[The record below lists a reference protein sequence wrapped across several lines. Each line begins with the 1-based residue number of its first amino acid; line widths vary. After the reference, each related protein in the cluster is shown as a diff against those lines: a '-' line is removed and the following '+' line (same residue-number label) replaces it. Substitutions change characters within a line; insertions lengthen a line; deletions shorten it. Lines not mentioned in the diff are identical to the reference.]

1 MITLLHLWNDAA
13 TAGAALEL
21 ALVVVSTVAVVGLHL
36 WITRLF
42 EGSGPGPTRP
52 LRQRSDDRAD
62 LRLQRRLRSGPRLDR
77 AGGRGVTPAPD

>member
-42 EGSGPGPTRP
+42 EGNGPGPTRAVQ
-52 LRQRSDDRAD
+52 QRSDKRAE
-62 LRLQRRLRSGPRLDR
+62 LRLRRRRRSGPGLDPLP
-77 AGGRGVTPAPD
+77 GRTFTRSVD